1 MNMSTIYH
9 YNSNHQIG
17 KRVYWPGSGLDVVEY
32 DLLGTYS
39 RTILYCTVL
48 CCIVLMTTSADI

>member
-1 MNMSTIYH
+1 MSIIYH

-48 CCIVLMTTSADI
+48 CCIVLMTISADI